1 MDFSIVASII
11 VSLISVIGS
20 FVVVYLSAIRD
31 VFSEKQQVRREQ
43 LDNFYIPFLPKILCW
58 FSISQ
63 SPKPNE
69 PRIKKCFS

>member
-31 VFSEKQQVRREQ
+31 VFNEKQQVRREQ
-43 LDNFYIPFLPKILCW
+43 LDNFYVPFIEDIVLVFYFEIG
-58 FSISQ
+58 
-63 SPKPNE
+63 
-69 PRIKKCFS
+69 